1 MTLERYI
8 EIIKE
13 FAANDPDLL
22 HVEGKRDAVF
32 SVDYDDAVSILAEIP
47 NRMVLLLPPYDKHV
61 YHNNAMGN
69 VWIKNGLVLALQSVD
84 THDHKARVKI
94 QSKAE
99 QVLDRLYTFLFNKRN
114 TEDLYGFDPASWNS
128 ESIGPVGTSHYGYY
142 AELAIKDG
150 VVL

>member
-8 EIIKE
+8 ELIRE
-13 FAANDPDLL
+13 FAAADPDLL

-32 SVDYDDAVSILAEIP
+32 SVDYDEAVNILADIP

-69 VWIKNGLVLALQSVD
+69 VWIKNGLVMAVQNVE
-84 THDHKARVKI
+84 TGDHKGRVKI

-99 QVLDRLYTFLFNKRN
+99 QVLDRLYNFLFHKRN
-114 TEDLYGFDPASWNS
+114 TNELYGFDPTSW
-128 ESIGPVGTSHYGYY
+128 EADGIGPVGTSHYGYS